1 MGMRELR
8 GVCVGLYFAFVL
20 CGREFLGNKKGSTLL
35 VGPFLL
41 LTVIIKIFC
50 HLGTQNN
57 KRILLPWREQSAQ
70 ALLW

>member
-8 GVCVGLYFAFVL
+8 GVCGSYLPLYYVGMNFF
-20 CGREFLGNKKGSTLL
+20 GQQKGPTNN
-35 VGPFLL
+35 VDPFLL

-70 ALLW
+70 VPLW